1 MAETMHDSALFEKTP
16 AHLNN
21 RIKMFQLGY
30 SEILP

>member
-21 RIKMFQLGY
+21 RIKMFGMF
-30 SEILP
+30 EGN